1 MYIYI
6 GAVSLNVETTLYF
19 LKFNNLFCFFSC
31 FCLRPANRLVNVV
44 SVLQRLK
51 NRRRLQTDGKRA
63 QTHRTYSTF
72 FALDPSRL
80 KCWENYKTYSYFVC
94 F

>member
-6 GAVSLNVETTLYF
+6 GAVSFNVETTLYF
-19 LKFNNLFCFFSC
+19 LKFNNLFVFFSC

-44 SVLQRLK
+44 SVLQRLE
-51 NRRRLQTDGKRA
+51 NRPRLQTDGERA
-63 QTHRTYSTF
+63 SYIF
-72 FALDPSRL
+72 NIFCALDPSRL

>member
-6 GAVSLNVETTLYF
+6 GAVFFNVETTLYF
-19 LKFNNLFCFFSC
+19 LKFNNLFVFFSC

-51 NRRRLQTDGKRA
+51 IDVVCKPTAREHERIVHIQHFLCSRPVEIEMLGK
-63 QTHRTYSTF
+63 
-72 FALDPSRL
+72 L
-80 KCWENYKTYSYFVC
+80 
-94 F
+94 